1 MRQTTQTQ
9 TLPQPL
15 IYRINAAVQQMG
27 ISRAT
32 LYRMVKA
39 GDLELV
45 KISIRASGI
54 TRESINR
61 HLKTGTHNS

>member
-1 MRQTTQTQ
+1 MKKSIQQAAS
-9 TLPQPL
+9 QPL

-39 GDLELV
+39 GDLDLV

-61 HLKTGTHNS
+61 HLSRGN

>member
-1 MRQTTQTQ
+1 MTPQKTNVPAA
-9 TLPQPL
+9 PQPL
-15 IYRINAAVQQMG
+15 IYRINAAVEQMG

-32 LYRMVKA
+32 LYRLVKA
-39 GDLELV
+39 GDLDLV

-61 HLKTGTHNS
+61 HLKNGTQ

>member
-1 MRQTTQTQ
+1 MNPKKTHTQAA
-9 TLPQPL
+9 PQPI

-39 GDLELV
+39 GDLVLV

-54 TRESINR
+54 TSESINR
-61 HLKTGTHNS
+61 HLSRGN